1 MVLLKSHQFIHMVV
15 NGEDSN
21 VSSLLNMNVPIIR
34 MIYTS
39 VQYNDVDCLNY
50 YILKSVTRSG
60 PI

>member
-1 MVLLKSHQFIHMVV
+1 MVV